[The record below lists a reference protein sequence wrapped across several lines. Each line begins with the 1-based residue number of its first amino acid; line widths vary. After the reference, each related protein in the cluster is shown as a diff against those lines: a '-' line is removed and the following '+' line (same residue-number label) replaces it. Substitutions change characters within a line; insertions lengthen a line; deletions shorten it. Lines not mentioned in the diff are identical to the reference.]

1 MVKRYEPDDLEII
14 GMRRDDDG
22 DYVDYSDYAALE
34 QELHMI
40 DELLA
45 RRPALADFDTRVD
58 KIAHAIN
65 TASQRDAL
73 ERERDMWSGIAADQD
88 VQLAKYS
95 RDNALLRKRLEPIE
109 AAYKEYKEYPL
120 SAIVKRDAYNQAIN
134 RCMENGEGK

>member
-1 MVKRYEPDDLEII
+1 MMVKGSIDWEKMHEIMKEETDKEI
-14 GMRRDDDG
+14 
-22 DYVDYSDYAALE
+22 AALE

-73 ERERDMWSGIAADQD
+73 GQRCRELEAE
-88 VQLAKYS
+88 
-95 RDNALLRKRLEPIE
+95 NAELRKRLQTGG
-109 AAYKEYKEYPL
+109 L
-120 SAIVKRDAYNQAIN
+120 DN
-134 RCMENGEGK
+134 